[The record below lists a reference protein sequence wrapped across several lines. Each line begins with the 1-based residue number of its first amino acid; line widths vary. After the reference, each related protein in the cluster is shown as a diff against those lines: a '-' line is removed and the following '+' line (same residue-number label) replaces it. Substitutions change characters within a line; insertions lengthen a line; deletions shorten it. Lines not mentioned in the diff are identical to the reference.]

1 MNPSRTKL
9 TYALLFVVGF
19 LTVCPVVMLV
29 LGSFSEGLT
38 AFGTFTVDKYVDAY
52 TDPGLLEVMLNTVA
66 FVLGS
71 SILATVLALFLAY
84 LNTRTDIPFKGLFR
98 VLSIVPMMIPH
109 LLFSVTWVLLLNPS
123 NGMINIVLQNAF
135 SLERAPFDIYSLQ
148 GMILVEALLDLPVA
162 YLIIAP
168 AMASFDV
175 ALEESSRVFGAGTWR
190 TIVRITLPVL
200 RPAILAA
207 LILGVV
213 RSLASFAV
221 PQVLGMPG
229 RVRVLAT
236 YLYEMIALGFAT
248 DYGKAAAVGMS
259 VLATSVTLIVVYRAL
274 TAESEKY
281 VTISSRGYRPT
292 VVELKGARIP
302 LFTVVAALSLMMV
315 VLPVAVLLYTSFVPY
330 TMVPSARAFSAMS
343 FKHWIDVLQ
352 DPISLLALKNSLF
365 LAVVGATLGVVLSIF
380 VAYVIVKVKSRA
392 SGVLESLSYLSFS
405 FPGIVIGVGFMW
417 FFVYTP
423 LYATIW
429 ALLIGY
435 IATYLPY
442 GIRPLASAFVQ
453 VHAHLEESSLVCGA
467 SPLTTMRRIIV
478 PLLIPGIVS
487 AWILMASMFVRELTL
502 SVVLSRPGT
511 EVLAVQILRFADDGL
526 WGRLSAL
533 GIIMILISTTLVLL
547 ATFVG
552 SRFKI
557 KEGSDKHVAAP
568 AIAVAKGVAQPA

>member
-1 MNPSRTKL
+1 MNDSRSKL
-9 TYALLFVVGF
+9 TLSLILIVGV
-19 LTVCPVVMLV
+19 LTVGPVLMLL

-38 AFGTFTVDKYVDAY
+38 AFGSFTLKKYIDAY
-52 TDPGLLEVMLNTVA
+52 TDPAFFEVIVNTMI

-71 SILATVLALFLAY
+71 SLMATVLALFLAY
-84 LNTRTDIPFKGLFR
+84 LNNRTDIPMKFMFR
-98 VLSIVPMMIPH
+98 VISILPMMIPH
-109 LLFSVTWVLLLNPS
+109 LLFAVSWALLLNPS
-123 NGMINIVLQNAF
+123 NGMMNLAIKDVFGLD
-135 SLERAPFDIYSLQ
+135 SAPFNIYSLP
-148 GMILVEALLDLPVA
+148 GMILVEGLLDMPVA

-175 ALEESSRVFGAGTWR
+175 ALEESSRVFGAGTLR
-190 TIVRITLPVL
+190 TLLRVTLPVL
-200 RPAILAA
+200 RPAILASF
-207 LILGVV
+207 ILGVV
-213 RSLASFAV
+213 RGLASFAV
-221 PQVLGMPG
+221 PSVLGMPG
-229 RVRVLAT
+229 RVNVLST
-236 YLYEMIALGFAT
+236 YLYQMVATGFAP

-259 VLATSVTLIVVYRAL
+259 VLAVSITLIVVYRAL

-281 VTISSRGYRPT
+281 VTISGRGYRPA
-292 VVELKGARIP
+292 VIELKAAKIP
-302 LFTVVAALSLMMV
+302 LFTVMALLSFILI
-315 VLPVAVLLYTSFVPY
+315 VLPVAVLFYTSLVPY
-330 TMVPSARAFSAMS
+330 SMVPSARAFSLMS
-343 FKHWIDVLQ
+343 WKHWIEVVD
-352 DPISLLALKNSLF
+352 DPISLLSLKNSLF
-365 LAVVGATLGVVLSIF
+365 LGVVGATVGVSLSIF
-380 VAYVIVKVKSRA
+380 VAYVIVKVKTRA
-392 SGVLESLSYLSFS
+392 SGLLESLSFLSFS
-405 FPGIVIGVGFMW
+405 FPGIVIGIGFMW
-417 FFVYTP
+417 FFVQTP

-533 GIIMILISTTLVLL
+533 GIIMIFISTALVVLATLVGGKLR
-547 ATFVG
+547 AV
-552 SRFKI
+552 
-557 KEGSDKHVAAP
+557 EGGA
-568 AIAVAKGVAQPA
+568 

>member
-1 MNPSRTKL
+1 MNDSRSKL
-9 TYALLFVVGF
+9 TLALILIVGV
-19 LTVCPVVMLV
+19 LTVGPVLMLL

-38 AFGTFTVDKYVDAY
+38 AFGSFTLKKYIDAY
-52 TDPGLLEVMLNTVA
+52 TDPAFFEVIVNTMI

-71 SILATVLALFLAY
+71 SLMATVLALFLAY
-84 LNTRTDIPFKGLFR
+84 LNNRTDIPMKFMFR
-98 VLSIVPMMIPH
+98 VISILPMMIPH
-109 LLFSVTWVLLLNPS
+109 LLFAVSWALLLNPS
-123 NGMINIVLQNAF
+123 NGMMNLAIKDVF
-135 SLERAPFDIYSLQ
+135 GLEGAPFNIYSLP
-148 GMILVEALLDLPVA
+148 GMILVEGLLDMPVA

-175 ALEESSRVFGAGTWR
+175 ALEESSRVFGAGTLR
-190 TIVRITLPVL
+190 TLMRVTLPVL
-200 RPAILAA
+200 RPAILASF
-207 LILGVV
+207 ILGVV
-213 RSLASFAV
+213 RGLASFAV
-221 PQVLGMPG
+221 PSVLGMPG
-229 RVRVLAT
+229 RVNVLST
-236 YLYEMIALGFAT
+236 YLYQMVATGFAP

-259 VLATSVTLIVVYRAL
+259 VLAVSITLIVVYRAL

-281 VTISSRGYRPT
+281 VTISGRGYRPA
-292 VVELKGARIP
+292 VIELKAAKIP
-302 LFTVVAALSLMMV
+302 LFTVMALLSFILI
-315 VLPVAVLLYTSFVPY
+315 VLPVAVLFYTSLVPY
-330 TMVPSARAFSAMS
+330 SMVPSARAFSLMS
-343 FKHWIDVLQ
+343 WKHWIEVVE
-352 DPISLLALKNSLF
+352 DPISLLSLKNSLF
-365 LAVVGATLGVVLSIF
+365 LGVVGATVGVVLSIF
-380 VAYVIVKVKSRA
+380 VAYVIVKVKTRA
-392 SGVLESLSYLSFS
+392 AGLLESLSFLSFS
-405 FPGIVIGVGFMW
+405 FPGIVIGIGFMW
-417 FFVYTP
+417 FFVQTP

-533 GIIMILISTTLVLL
+533 GIIMIFISTALVVL
-547 ATFVG
+547 ATLIGGKLRAV
-552 SRFKI
+552 
-557 KEGSDKHVAAP
+557 EGGA
-568 AIAVAKGVAQPA
+568 

>member
-1 MNPSRTKL
+1 MDKARAQL
-9 TYALLFVVGF
+9 TWSLVAIVGF
-19 LTVCPVVMLV
+19 LTVCPVVMLA
-29 LGSFSEGLT
+29 LGSVSEGLT
-38 AFGTFTVDKYVDAY
+38 AFGEFTLDKYLEAY
-52 TDPGLLEVMLNTVA
+52 TDPALLDVIVNTVI

-71 SILATVLALFLAY
+71 SVLATVLAVFLAY
-84 LNTRTDIPFKGLFR
+84 LNTRTDIPFKFLFR
-98 VLSIVPMMIPH
+98 ILSIIPMMIPH
-109 LLFSVTWVLLLNPS
+109 LLFSVSWALLLNPS
-123 NGMINIVLQNAF
+123 NGMMNVVLKNAL
-135 SLERAPFDIYSLQ
+135 SLDSAPFNIYSLQ

-190 TIVRITLPVL
+190 TLVRVTLPVL

-207 LILGVV
+207 FILGVV

-229 RVRVLAT
+229 RVNVLAT
-236 YLYEMIALGFAT
+236 HLYEMISLGFAT
-248 DYGKAAAVGMS
+248 DYGKAAAIGMS
-259 VLATSVTLIVVYRAL
+259 VLATSVTLIYVYRAL

-281 VTISSRGYRPT
+281 VTIAGRGYRPT
-292 VVELKGARIP
+292 VIELGRARIP
-302 LFTVVAALSLMMV
+302 LFTIVALLSLLMI
-315 VLPVAVLLYTSFVPY
+315 VLPIAVLLYTSFVPY
-330 TMVPSARAFSAMS
+330 TMVPSARAFSLMT
-343 FKHWIDVLQ
+343 FKHWTDVLH
-352 DPISLLALKNSLF
+352 DPLSLLALKNSLF
-365 LAVVGATLGVVLSIF
+365 LALAGATFGVVLSVF
-380 VAYVIVKVKSRA
+380 VGYAIVKVRSRA
-392 SGVLESLSYLSFS
+392 SGILESLSFLSFS

-417 FFVYTP
+417 FFVQTP

-442 GIRPLASAFVQ
+442 GIRPMASAFVQ
-453 VHAHLEESSLVCGA
+453 VHGHLEESSLVCGA
-467 SPLTTMRRIIV
+467 SYLTTMRRIIV

-526 WGRLSAL
+526 WGKLSAL
-533 GIIMILISTTLVLL
+533 GIIMIGVSTTLVIL
-547 ATFVG
+547 ATLVG
-552 SRFKI
+552 ARFRAI
-557 KEGSDKHVAAP
+557 EGS
-568 AIAVAKGVAQPA
+568 